1 MARSKRA
8 ATTTTTYAILGQL
21 AWGDATTY
29 ELVKAMRRNLRFMW
43 PRAES
48 RIYEEAKRLEDAG
61 LVAAREG
68 STGRRKRTVYSITD
82 AGLAA
87 LREWLASPAGPISLE
102 NEPLLRVFLGGRGR
116 PEDLLRAV
124 AAVSAHAEGMLA
136 IGTPLAQEYLDG
148 THPQQDEVHLRAL
161 SFDYLYRW
169 ALFNREW
176 AARAEAEI
184 ARWQDAAPDDQKHAR
199 ALARIRDVVQL
210 SSTTESPTATRP
222 GSTVAP

>member
-1 MARSKRA
+1 MARSKR
-8 ATTTTTYAILGQL
+8 TPTTTTYAILGQL
-21 AWGDATTY
+21 AWGEATTY

-48 RIYEEAKRLEDAG
+48 RIYEEAKRLVEAG
-61 LVAAREG
+61 LVAAHEG
-68 STGRRKRTVYSITD
+68 STGQRKRTVYSITD

-102 NEPLLRVFLGGRGR
+102 NEPLLRVFLGGRAR
-116 PEDLLRAV
+116 PEDLLVAV
-124 AAVSAHAEGMLA
+124 AAVRAHAEEMLA
-136 IGTPLAQEYLDG
+136 IGTPLAQEYLEG
-148 THPQQDEVHLRAL
+148 RHPQQHEVHLRAL

-169 ALFNREW
+169 ALLNREW
-176 AARAEAEI
+176 ADSAEAEI
-184 ARWQDAAPDDQKHAR
+184 ARWPDEEKQAR
-199 ALARIRDVVQL
+199 ALARIRAVVQL